1 MDDNAL
7 DKVITGCIAA
17 GLGSI
22 LVCSFVIPTIADML
36 GNITLDKLNGENNAN
51 GLTQGDIDT
60 WRTLI
65 TLTVMLVIV
74 GLIIAIVRGFAVRS
88 R

>member
-22 LVCSFVIPTIADML
+22 LVCSFVIPTVANML
-36 GNITLDKLNGENNAN
+36 GN
-51 GLTQGDIDT
+51 LTQTNYPDIQKTDLDM
-60 WRTLI
+60 WKALI
-65 TLTVMLVIV
+65 GLVVVMAII
-74 GLIIAIVRGFAVRS
+74 GLIIAIVRGFALRS

>member
-22 LVCSFVIPTIADML
+22 LVCSFVIPVVSNML
-36 GNITLDKLNGENNAN
+36 KNITFAKLGGEGGVPQA
-51 GLTQGDIDT
+51 DVDM

-65 TLTVMLVIV
+65 ILTVMMVII
-74 GLIIAIVRGFAVRS
+74 GLIIAIVRGFALRS

>member
-22 LVCSFVIPTIADML
+22 LVCSFVIPTVANML
-36 GNITLDKLNGENNAN
+36 GN
-51 GLTQGDIDT
+51 LTQTNYPHVQKTDLDM
-60 WRTLI
+60 WKALI
-65 TLTVMLVIV
+65 GLVVVMAII
-74 GLIIAIVRGFAVRS
+74 GLIIAIVRGFALRS

>member
-7 DKVITGCIAA
+7 DKVITGCVAA

-22 LVCSFVIPTIADML
+22 LVCSFVIPTVANML
-36 GNITLDKLNGENNAN
+36 GNLTAAKYPEVDSSDLDM
-51 GLTQGDIDT
+51 

-65 TLTVMLVIV
+65 ALVVMMAII
-74 GLIIAIVRGFAVRS
+74 GLIIAIVRGFALRS